1 MLGAL
6 GEDAGATEDVAG
18 DDDDEDE
25 EDEEDEDE
33 DEEDEEDGED
43 EEDEEEVEW
52 NGAGREFVVV
62 GTASSES
69 NGTGTRGT
77 STAAGGARRCH
88 ILRPS
93 SLLSD
98 ER

>member
-1 MLGAL
+1 MLGAV
-6 GEDAGATEDVAG
+6 GEDAGATEDVAD

-33 DEEDEEDGED
+33 ENEDEED

-52 NGAGREFVVV
+52 DGAGREFVVV

>member
-1 MLGAL
+1 MLGAV
-6 GEDAGATEDVAG
+6 GEDAGATEDVAD

-33 DEEDEEDGED
+33 EDED

-52 NGAGREFVVV
+52 DGAGREFVVV
-62 GTASSES
+62 GTASSEF